1 MEEPIVGRGLPGGD
15 ALASS
20 GLGGSGQAE
29 AAAGAGAG
37 AGRVLEGG
45 GGQEWGVLKLLGLD
59 QVSAHGGGP
68 ALGGACYSSLADG
81 RALWNGQ
88 PRGDAASDLPSCSSL
103 MASRLAPPFCN
114 ILQGCCGQGAA
125 C

>member
-1 MEEPIVGRGLPGGD
+1 MPWHPPGWAGLGRLRLQRGL
-15 ALASS
+15 
-20 GLGGSGQAE
+20 GLGLGE
-29 AAAGAGAG
+29 CW
-37 AGRVLEGG
+37 REG